1 MVKNM
6 RLKRQTFAEIVAD
19 VDAAASVPTV
29 LTEITPG
36 RFNGETLY
44 NLEGH
49 ALVRSDDRALGPVE
63 VQTAVL
69 AGVRLVWDSC
79 GCGGYCNVL
88 EWVGDRVALR
98 KEAERPAPVFRKASV
113 EVRTLTGAGGEVL
126 LASGG
131 LHWGALL
138 R

>member
-1 MVKNM
+1 M
-6 RLKRQTFAEIVAD
+6 
-19 VDAAASVPTV
+19 DAAASVPMV

-36 RFNGETLY
+36 RLNGETLY
-44 NLEGH
+44 DLEGH
-49 ALVRSDDRALGPVE
+49 ALVRRDDRALDPVE
-63 VQTAVL
+63 VQTEVL

-88 EWVGDRVALR
+88 ERVDPVALR
-98 KEAERPAPVFRKASV
+98 KEAERSAPVFHKADAV

-131 LHWGALL
+131 LCWGALL